1 MSIIKKSPSKY
12 VHSTGMLQ
20 QLDQYLQGMGKI
32 LLILISESWP
42 RRIGR
47 RKNSGY
53 DQGYRVL
60 CGITGDHHFY
70 GGFDR
75 SPL

>member
-32 LLILISESWP
+32 LLILISESLSL
-42 RRIGR
+42 IH
-47 RKNSGY
+47 
-53 DQGYRVL
+53 
-60 CGITGDHHFY
+60 I
-70 GGFDR
+70 
-75 SPL
+75 

>member
-42 RRIGR
+42 QRIGP
-47 RKNSGY
+47 
-53 DQGYRVL
+53 VL
-60 CGITGDHHFY
+60 E
-70 GGFDR
+70 
-75 SPL
+75 

>member
-42 RRIGR
+42 RRIRACVGIIFCR
-47 RKNSGY
+47 YGL
-53 DQGYRVL
+53 YRSV
-60 CGITGDHHFY
+60 
-70 GGFDR
+70 
-75 SPL
+75 

>member
-12 VHSTGMLQ
+12 VLSTGMLQ

-42 RRIGR
+42 RRIGP
-47 RKNSGY
+47 
-53 DQGYRVL
+53 VL
-60 CGITGDHHFY
+60 E
-70 GGFDR
+70 
-75 SPL
+75 

>member
-20 QLDQYLQGMGKI
+20 QLDQYLQGKI

-42 RRIGR
+42 RRIGP
-47 RKNSGY
+47 
-53 DQGYRVL
+53 VL
-60 CGITGDHHFY
+60 E
-70 GGFDR
+70 
-75 SPL
+75 

>member
-42 RRIGR
+42 RSGLCWNNFLPVRIISFGMR
-47 RKNSGY
+47 FFRENA
-53 DQGYRVL
+53 L
-60 CGITGDHHFY
+60 
-70 GGFDR
+70 
-75 SPL
+75 SPKLTA